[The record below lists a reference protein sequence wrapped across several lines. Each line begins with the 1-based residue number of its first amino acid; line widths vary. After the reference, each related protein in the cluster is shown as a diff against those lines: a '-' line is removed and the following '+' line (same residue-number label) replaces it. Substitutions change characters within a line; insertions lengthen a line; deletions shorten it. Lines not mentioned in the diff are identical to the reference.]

1 MARILV
7 VDNYDSFVYNL
18 VQYLAQI
25 GAEVEVWRN
34 DDPRF
39 GDASWADGFDGVL
52 LSPGPGT
59 PEAAGVC
66 IDLVK
71 DFGGRLP
78 LFGVCLGLQSMA
90 VAYGGVVGRAPELLH
105 GKTSVVHHDGRGV
118 FEGLPNPFTATR
130 YHSLALDPETVPEVL
145 EVSAWTDSGVIMAVR
160 HRELA
165 VESVQFHPES
175 VLTEGGYQM
184 LANWLAACGDGEAV
198 SRASGL
204 APLMTAR

>member
-7 VDNYDSFVYNL
+7 IDNYDSFVYNI
-18 VQYLAQI
+18 VQYLAQL
-25 GAEVEVWRN
+25 GADVVVWRN
-34 DDPRF
+34 DDERF
-39 GDASWADGFDGVL
+39 ASDDWSDGFDGVL

-66 IDLVK
+66 VDVIRTHA
-71 DFGGRLP
+71 GRVP

-90 VAYGGVVGRAPELLH
+90 VAFGGTVGRAPEVRH
-105 GKTSVVHHDGRGV
+105 GKTSLVTHDGRGV
-118 FEGLPNPFTATR
+118 FAGLPNPLIATR
-130 YHSLALDPETVPEVL
+130 YHSLAITDVPECL
-145 EVSAWTDSGVIMAVR
+145 EVTATTDSGVIMAVR

-184 LANWLAACGDGEAV
+184 LANWLAACGDADAPARAV
-198 SRASGL
+198 GL
-204 APLMTAR
+204 TPLMAT